1 MRVGIGFDVHPFNND
16 GPLYLGGVKI
26 DYKYGLK
33 GHSDADVL
41 IHSLIDAIL
50 GAMGK
55 GDIGDLFPDTE
66 QKYKNI
72 RSSKLLDTVVNIMFN
87 NNYKLVNADL
97 IILAQEPKIKKYKNS
112 IEIKLSNLLKINAN
126 QLNLKATTTE
136 GLGFVGR
143 VEGIG
148 AQAVV
153 LLKESK

>member
-1 MRVGIGFDVHPFNND
+1 MRVGIGFDVHPFD
-16 GPLYLGGVKI
+16 DESPLYLGGIKI
-26 DYKYGLK
+26 NYKYGLK

-41 IHSLIDAIL
+41 IHALMDAIL

-55 GDIGDLFPDTE
+55 GDIGELFPDTE

-87 NNYKLVNADL
+87 NNYKLVNVDL
-97 IILAQEPKIKKYKNS
+97 IILAQEPKIKKYKNE
-112 IEIKLSNLLKINAN
+112 IETKLSNILKINAT

-136 GLGFVGR
+136 GLGFIGR

-148 AQAVV
+148 AQAIV
-153 LLKESK
+153 LLEENK

>member
-1 MRVGIGFDVHPFNND
+1 MRVGIGFDVHPFINE
-16 GPLYLGGVKI
+16 GPLYLGGIKV

-55 GDIGDLFPDTE
+55 GDIGELFPDTE

-97 IILAQEPKIKKYKNS
+97 IILAQEPKIKKYKKP
-112 IEIKLSNLLKINAN
+112 IETKLSKLLNINAN
-126 QLNLKATTTE
+126 QLNIKATTTE
-136 GLGFVGR
+136 GLGFIGR

-153 LLKESK
+153 LLKENK

>member
-1 MRVGIGFDVHPFNND
+1 MRVGIGFDVHPFVD
-16 GPLYLGGVKI
+16 EGPLYLGGIKV

-72 RSSKLLDTVVNIMFN
+72 RSIKLLDTVVNIMFN

-97 IILAQEPKIKKYKNS
+97 VVLAQEPKIKKYKNS
-112 IEIKLSNLLKINAN
+112 IETKLSNILKINTT

-136 GLGFVGR
+136 GLGFIGR

-148 AQAVV
+148 AQAIV
-153 LLKESK
+153 LLQENK

>member
-1 MRVGIGFDVHPFNND
+1 MRIGIGFDVHPFMAEE
-16 GPLYLGGVKI
+16 PLYLGGVKI
-26 DYKYGLK
+26 DYKFGLK

-41 IHSLIDAIL
+41 IHALIDAIL

-55 GDIGDLFPDTE
+55 GDIGEIFPDTE

-72 RSSKLLDTVVNIMFN
+72 RSTKLLDTVVNIMFN

-97 IILAQEPKIKKYKNS
+97 VLLAQKPKIKKYKHS
-112 IEIKLSNLLKINAN
+112 IEKNLSSILKINTT
-126 QLNLKATTTE
+126 QINLKATTTE
-136 GLGFVGR
+136 GLGFIGR

-153 LLKESK
+153 LLRENE

>member
-1 MRVGIGFDVHPFNND
+1 MRVGIGFDVHPFD
-16 GPLYLGGVKI
+16 EESPLYLGGIKI
-26 DYKYGLK
+26 NYKYGLK

-41 IHSLIDAIL
+41 IHALMDAIL

-55 GDIGDLFPDTE
+55 GDIGELFPDTE

-97 IILAQEPKIKKYKNS
+97 VILAQEPKIKKYKNQ
-112 IEIKLSNLLKINAN
+112 IETKLSNILKINTT

-136 GLGFVGR
+136 GLGFIGR

-148 AQAVV
+148 AQVVV
-153 LLKESK
+153 LLKENK